1 LLAAPINR
9 AALIAC
15 LSLLAACS
23 PQAADNGAG
32 GATPEAV
39 AVDPVAAIAPAA
51 ASPAALQEPAEEPSA
66 ASLPSSYEELEQ
78 ARAAA
83 GCAVSND
90 VYDIEDIRI
99 YCQMP
104 HDVQAFIARE
114 NTCQHFAGEEAYDVE
129 RRRELEEASAK
140 YCEGRE
146 KIFADLVARHQNDCA
161 IREALIGING
171 RYDLVFELDLKPCE
185 G

>member
-1 LLAAPINR
+1 MPIER

-32 GATPEAV
+32 DATPEAA
-39 AVDPVAAIAPAA
+39 AVDQVAPIAPAA
-51 ASPAALQEPAEEPSA
+51 ASPAAAVQELAEEPSA
-66 ASLPSSYEELEQ
+66 ANLPSSYEELEQ

-90 VYDIEDIRI
+90 VYGIEDIRI
-99 YCQMP
+99 YCQVP
-104 HDVQAFIARE
+104 GDVQAFLARE
-114 NTCQHFAGEEAYDVE
+114 NTCQHFAGEEPYDDE
-129 RRRELEEASAK
+129 RRRELEEASAT

-146 KIFADLVARHQNDCA
+146 KIFSDLVTRHRGDCA
-161 IREALIGING
+161 IRKALIGINS

-185 G
+185 D

>member
-1 LLAAPINR
+1 MPINR

-23 PQAADNGAG
+23 PQATDNGAG
-32 GATPEAV
+32 GATPEGV
-39 AVDPVAAIAPAA
+39 AVDPVAPIAPPAT
-51 ASPAALQEPAEEPSA
+51 SPAALQEPAEEPSA

-78 ARAAA
+78 VRAAA

-104 HDVQAFIARE
+104 DDVQAFLARE
-114 NTCQHFAGEEAYDVE
+114 NTCQHFAGEEPYDDE
-129 RRRELEEASAK
+129 RRRELEEASAT

-146 KIFADLVARHQNDCA
+146 KIFTDLVARHRGDCA
-161 IREALIGING
+161 IRTALIGINS

-185 G
+185 D